1 MKSPYVPHIFGEEAG
16 RKLRSRRGWLTA
28 GVASSIPWPSFD
40 VCVLYAG
47 DEYFLRGT
55 EQGDKPSPPCITIAC
70 NEGGADEAIAKIY
83 RFTSMLSWFEG
94 GYVDVSGYIWG
105 SHPTLYGG
113 RTVYSSMGIAGAK
126 SFNCNH
132 MPIVEQEH
140 VRKALAFWR
149 EGKRLDEVH
158 DSYAFLS
165 FYKVIESQFSD
176 GQKKAKWI
184 TANIDK
190 LTDRAAKRVAELR
203 AAGIDVSRHLFDSGR
218 CAVAHASLDG
228 EIIDPDIPADRR
240 RLSADLVI
248 MEELARIY
256 IRDELRVPDSRSLY
270 RTRDRLEPWTSL
282 LPPTVLEVLKQGGTP
297 DDVSALTGRIVSIGL
312 WPDGPIPGLER
323 MTMHVDA
330 VENGVVKIVLINE
343 RKTLLLV
350 FFLDYRSGRVHTNLE
365 DGGLLHGENRP
376 DENDVKAYSTFF
388 YKVFSNGIAELTCE
402 DNEPID
408 CEVVIPVNMMMS
420 MSAEQAIAEAVE
432 RFRKENVAPDAPGPQ
447 AG

>member
-1 MKSPYVPHIFGEEAG
+1 MPHLFGEVVEQ
-16 RKLRSRRGWLTA
+16 KLASRLGWLTA
-28 GVASSIPWPSFD
+28 GVASSIPWPSCD
-40 VCVLYAG
+40 VCVQYAG

-55 EQGDKPSPPCITIAC
+55 KRDERTSPPCITIAC
-70 NEGGADEAIAKIY
+70 NKDGADEAIAKIY
-83 RFTSMLSWFEG
+83 RFTSILSWFKG

-105 SHPTLYGG
+105 SHPVLYGG
-113 RTVYSSMGIAGAK
+113 HTVYSSLGVAGEK

-132 MPIVEQEH
+132 MPIVEQENI
-140 VRKALAFWR
+140 RKALAFWR

-165 FYKVIESQFSD
+165 FYKVIESQFPD
-176 GQKKAKWI
+176 GKQKAEWI

-190 LTDRAAKRVAELR
+190 LADRAARRVAELR

-228 EIIDPDIPADRR
+228 EIVDPDIPVDRR

-256 IRDELRVPDSRSLY
+256 IRDELLVPDSRSLY
-270 RTRDRLEPWTSL
+270 RTRDRLEPWAPL
-282 LPPTVLEVLKQGGTP
+282 LSPEVLEILKKGGTP

-312 WPDGPIPGLER
+312 WPDGPIPGLEQ

-330 VENGVVKIVLINE
+330 VENGVVKIVLIND
-343 RKTLLLV
+343 RNTILLV
-350 FFLDYRSGRVHTNLE
+350 FFLDYRSGRVHTNLQ
-365 DGGLLHGENRP
+365 DGGLLYGESNP
-376 DENDVKAYSTFF
+376 NENDAKAYATFF
-388 YKVFSNGIAELTCE
+388 YNVFSNGIAELTCGS
-402 DNEPID
+402 NEPVD
-408 CEVVIPVNMMMS
+408 CEVVIPVNMMMT

-432 RFRKENVAPDAPGPQ
+432 RFRKENGTSNVPGSQ